1 MVVAEAQIPV
11 GLVRSDHVLGIDEA
25 GRGAVLGPLVV
36 AGVMLPRTKL
46 AHLSQLEARDSKS
59 VPREKRK
66 GLLAE
71 IARDVKIRVI
81 VISARAVDGENL
93 TQLELQAAS
102 NLIRRF
108 RSSSDSPTDRHPLP
122 ITVVMDAPVS
132 PRALGGFRDRLAQRC
147 GLPKKE
153 LQLYPRADALHPAVG
168 AASLA
173 AKVVRDAY
181 VTFLREKY
189 GDFGWGYPGE
199 KRVQEF
205 LKEWLER
212 HGEFPEICRTRWRAA
227 QRLLRLQLF
236 PQSPSD
242 SR

>member
-1 MVVAEAQIPV
+1 
-11 GLVRSDHVLGIDEA
+11 
-25 GRGAVLGPLVV
+25 
-36 AGVMLPRTKL
+36 
-46 AHLSQLEARDSKS
+46 
-59 VPREKRK
+59 
-66 GLLAE
+66 
-71 IARDVKIRVI
+71 
-81 VISARAVDGENL
+81 
-93 TQLELQAAS
+93 
-102 NLIRRF
+102 
-108 RSSSDSPTDRHPLP
+108 
-122 ITVVMDAPVS
+122 
-132 PRALGGFRDRLAQRC
+132 
-147 GLPKKE
+147 
-153 LQLYPRADALHPAVG
+153 VG

-227 QRLLRLQLF
+227 QRLLRLQFF

-242 SR
+242 SW